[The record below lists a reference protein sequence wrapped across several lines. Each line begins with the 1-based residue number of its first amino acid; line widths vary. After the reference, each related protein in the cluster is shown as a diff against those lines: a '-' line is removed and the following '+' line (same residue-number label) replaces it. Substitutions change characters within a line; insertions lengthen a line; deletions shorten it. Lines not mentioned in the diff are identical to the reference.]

1 MASIK
6 KYVFN
11 PKTLS
16 YEVQKRSRKSRA
28 IATVLMFAV
37 SIGMAVF
44 YLWLYTGVLGLE
56 LPKTILLKKSNAQ
69 WRSKVEVLDRHL
81 DEYDAALSALQM
93 RDDDIYRAIFG
104 MHEIPQE
111 VRNAGFGGVNR
122 YAHYDMMPQGAP
134 LKKVAIRLDV
144 LTKKTYI
151 QSKSFD
157 EVALL
162 SKRAGEMASCIPAI
176 SPVVPD
182 RKIYRLSSSF
192 GYRSDPFTGKS
203 KRHSGVDFAL
213 KPGNPVYATGDG
225 VVEKVK
231 YEFYGY
237 GNQILIDHG
246 FGYKTRYAHLK
257 SINVVEGMKV
267 KRGERIGDSGN
278 SGRSSGPHLH
288 YEVIYKDKHINPA
301 NYFDLTITPEEYAAM
316 VQNTAEAS
324 DKITLHP
331 SHRKK
336 SKGRQ

>member
-44 YLWLYTGVLGLE
+44 YFWLYTDILGLE